1 MLPVKKILCPTDF
14 SEPSFAALEVAVEL
28 AREFDAQVVVVH
40 VLTPIPVVE
49 MPALH
54 AGFNVDRYQ
63 EVLGESLRQALDEVI
78 ATRLAGVAAV
88 HGVLVIGHPA
98 AEIVR
103 VSHEEGADLI
113 VLSTHGRSGVGHL
126 LFGSVAE
133 RVVRSASCPV
143 LTIRAR

>member
-14 SEPSFAALEVAVEL
+14 SEPSYAALGAAVEL
-28 AREFDAQVVVVH
+28 ARQFGAEILVLH

-54 AGFNVDRYQ
+54 AGFNVERYQ
-63 EVLGESLRQALDEVI
+63 ETLGESLRQSLDEVI
-78 ATRLAGVAAV
+78 ATRVGGAVAAC
-88 HGVLVIGHPA
+88 GLLVVGHPA
-98 AEIVR
+98 SDIVR

-133 RVVRSASCPV
+133 RVVRSATCPV

>member
-14 SEPSFAALEVAVEL
+14 SEPSYVALGAAAEL
-28 AREFDAQVVVVH
+28 ARVFGAEIVVVH

-63 EVLGESLRQALDEVI
+63 EMLGENLRKALDDVI
-78 ATRLAGVAAV
+78 ATRLGGAGAAR
-88 HGVLVIGHPA
+88 GVLVVGHPA
-98 AEIVR
+98 SEIVK
-103 VSHEEGADLI
+103 VSHDEGADLI

>member
-1 MLPVKKILCPTDF
+1 MLPIQRILCPTDF
-14 SEPSFAALEVAVEL
+14 SEPSFAALEVAAEL
-28 AREFDAQVVVVH
+28 ARVFGAEIVVVH
-40 VLTPIPVVE
+40 VLTPIPVAE
-49 MPALH
+49 IPALH

-63 EVLGESLRQALDEVI
+63 EVLGESLRRALDELI
-78 ATRLAGVAAV
+78 ATRLGGTATVR
-88 HGVLVIGHPA
+88 GVLVVGHPA

-103 VSHEEGADLI
+103 VGHEEGADLI

-133 RVVRSASCPV
+133 RVVRSARCPV

>member
-14 SEPSFAALEVAVEL
+14 SEPSFAALEVAAEL
-28 AREFDAQVVVVH
+28 ARAFEAQIVVVH

-78 ATRLAGVAAV
+78 STRLAGVAGAR
-88 HGVLVIGHPA
+88 GVLAIGHPA

-103 VSHEEGADLI
+103 VSHEEEADLI

>member
-1 MLPVKKILCPTDF
+1 MLKVEKILCPTDF
-14 SEPSFAALEVAVEL
+14 SEPSFAALAVAVEL
-28 AREFDAQVVVVH
+28 ARHFGAEIIVMH

-54 AGFNVDRYQ
+54 TGFNVAQYQ
-63 EVLGESLRQALDEVI
+63 ERLQENLRQALDEVI
-78 ATRLAGVAAV
+78 AVRIGGTVTARGL
-88 HGVLVIGHPA
+88 LVVGHPA
-98 AEIVR
+98 TDIVR
-103 VSHEEGADLI
+103 VSHDEAVDLI

-143 LTIRAR
+143 LTIRSR